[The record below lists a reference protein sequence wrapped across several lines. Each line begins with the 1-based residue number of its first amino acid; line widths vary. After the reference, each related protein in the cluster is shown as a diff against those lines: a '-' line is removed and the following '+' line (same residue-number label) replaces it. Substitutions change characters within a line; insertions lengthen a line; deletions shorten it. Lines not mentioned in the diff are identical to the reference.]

1 MPIKLGTANTPSRR
15 NMPIEQIDRVKAQH
29 GWTVPFYSS
38 LGTSFSD
45 DSVVGGGF
53 LLNALLRDGDEVYR
67 TYTTGSRG
75 VDRLMF
81 VNNIQDLSV
90 YGRQEDWEDSPEGG
104 HSSDPQLT
112 MSARPFTWLSEAG
125 DPAPRTQLASD
136 ASPGDGAGNARTPR
150 QSRHR

>member
-1 MPIKLGTANTPSRR
+1 MAIP
-15 NMPIEQIDRVKAQH
+15 Q
-29 GWTVPFYSS
+29 
-38 LGTSFSD
+38 
-45 DSVVGGGF
+45 VVSAGEWRQAREELLIAEKEATRTQVALAGGGF
-53 LLNALLRDGDEVYR
+53 LLNAFLRDGDEVYR

-112 MSARPFTWLSEAG
+112 VSARSFTWLSEAG
-125 DPAPRTQLASD
+125 GPAPRTQLASD